1 MWPLRVLLLTSANF
15 SKDYHLSRSAWNLF
29 PSSLKGSYSQYLI
42 AVRRYKSLAKV
53 PVSCFRICARGLIYF
68 SFSFMLQRLPNN
80 YTQAGFHL
88 KTILTVLFL
97 FSLKC
102 SPNKSLAQG
111 GNISLFY
118 YTSLYHT
125 SQILHFFTNWRFAAL
140 SNSISTVFPTAFVHL
155 TSLCYTLVLLT
166 ILQTF
171 YYYFVCYRDPWSGI
185 IDVSIAKRSWLADDS
200 DGRIP
205 LCTCLA

>member
-29 PSSLKGSYSQYLI
+29 PSSLKGSHRQYLI

-111 GNISLFY
+111 GNISLFI
-118 YTSLYHT
+118 
-125 SQILHFFTNWRFAAL
+125 ILHFITLYKYCIFLQIEDLRHWAILSAPFFQQHLFTW
-140 SNSISTVFPTAFVHL
+140 
-155 TSLCYTLVLLT
+155 
-166 ILQTF
+166 
-171 YYYFVCYRDPWSGI
+171 
-185 IDVSIAKRSWLADDS
+185 
-200 DGRIP
+200 P
-205 LCTCLA
+205 LCVAF